1 MEVRASINNEKKEKI
16 EYLKTIYAY
25 SDRPKK
31 TAIKSQGNPVL
42 HERDRNKAAYKTKRS
57 IATKDIV

>member
-1 MEVRASINNEKKEKI
+1 MKKKEKI